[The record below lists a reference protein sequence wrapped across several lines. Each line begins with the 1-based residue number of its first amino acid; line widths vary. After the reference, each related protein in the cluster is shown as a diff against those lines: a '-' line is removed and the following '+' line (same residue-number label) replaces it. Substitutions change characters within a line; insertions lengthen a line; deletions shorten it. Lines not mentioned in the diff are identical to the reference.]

1 MESKLKSI
9 SEKEYVYI
17 LNFGTGTIDCLSLD
31 NKPEDIDSEE
41 FIEREL
47 DYSLSNC
54 EWMIVNKKI
63 KINYLN

>member
-1 MESKLKSI
+1 MSKKKI
-9 SEKEYVYI
+9 KKEWVYI
-17 LNFGTGTIDCLSLD
+17 FNFETGTIDCLSLENRPD
-31 NKPEDIDSEE
+31 DVDAEE

-54 EWMIVNKKI
+54 EWMVVDKKQ